1 MRVNV
6 PLLFA
11 FFTIT
16 IHVFTIV
23 HFDVVHH
30 VFFCCYCL
38 LHHCFQEFYET
49 TNKRGEKKTT
59 NKRGE
64 KNDFFF
70 FTEMEHCYCSTQKCV
85 HHPTLRG
92 IEYAFVLRTWNGLPV
107 VYLFGKRLPGEVGVA
122 DSADSENKFS
132 FISAVHVCRMGHV
145 RQSVR
150 GVHATYSRM
159 Q

>member
-49 TNKRGEKKTT
+49 TNKRGEKKQQT
-59 NKRGE
+59 NEVK
-64 KNDFFF
+64 KMIFFF
-70 FTEMEHCYCSTQKCV
+70 LRKWNIVTVARRNVSTIPPYGV
-85 HHPTLRG
+85 LSTHL
-92 IEYAFVLRTWNGLPV
+92 YFVLETGYR
-107 VYLFGKRLPGEVGVA
+107 
-122 DSADSENKFS
+122 
-132 FISAVHVCRMGHV
+132 
-145 RQSVR
+145 
-150 GVHATYSRM
+150 
-159 Q
+159 